1 MGKRPP
7 KNANPGG
14 GKKKKRSRVQRDY
27 DDGDDVMVDSAPPKG
42 RGPRETQGRMEALR
56 TRWTRVREASYLQAQ
71 AKRFEKP
78 KPAPKPKGKTQTQ
91 RRTERRRAALGEA
104 PARSWPTK
112 REVRAQAAGG
122 VAFEDAAAELG
133 IGARGEDDDGDVP
146 EEASESEEEED
157 GEEEEEAEVDEDAE
171 QEEGIEVEEEE
182 EEEDE
187 EEEEEEDFDD
197 DDDGGDGDDAARDRA
212 AAMDRQ
218 FGAALGAAEVAA
230 LGARRAG
237 RDYAAVGAGSGAARN
252 WSASPG
258 SDLGGLEHLESEE
271 RRLGAAVRAAL
282 GAPSTTQRALLRSLG
297 AYRDVLATCVTPS
310 GDTAREPLLRATLAH
325 AVDHVLRS
333 QARQRRHDRKAAD
346 ADAAPVEARK
356 GIARSAPLEAPEPTE
371 RFKTLLDDGADSG
384 ADGGAPRDQG
394 LTRARVLVLVPTRKA
409 ALEVCETLAELCGG
423 ATSRLGRLRREC
435 GPGDDDDEG
444 GAKKREGPPDWEA
457 VFGGNCDDD
466 ASVGVALVPGKRRAC
481 KFFADYE
488 RNGADVVVAT
498 PLNVRL
504 AAERAERPCL
514 DHLGSVELVV
524 LDMADV
530 LLYQN
535 WDHVERALGA
545 CNGPPSA
552 VDADVSRVR
561 EPYLDGHG
569 AACRQL
575 VALSRFA
582 DARLRSLVDAP
593 GPGSLRNR
601 AGAVRLAAPPTADG
615 ASGLGL
621 AAAREGEHVFQS
633 LRASAPARAADA
645 KVRYFRDDVLSP
657 QFVQSLRDDSRD
669 DRTLVYCASYPEF
682 VACRAALRAKG
693 APFLAIHEYSRG
705 SEVSRARS
713 RFFHGEQ
720 RLLLYSGRAHFYHRY
735 RVRGATNF
743 VFVSPPDHAH
753 FYPEL
758 LDLAKR
764 ADEPTR
770 SLCLYTRFDALALE
784 RVLGATRAAACLRK
798 DAHAGNHAHVFTS

>member
-133 IGARGEDDDGDVP
+133 IGARGEDDDGEVP
-146 EEASESEEEED
+146 EEASGSEEEED
-157 GEEEEEAEVDEDAE
+157 GEEEAEVDEDAE
-171 QEEGIEVEEEE
+171 EEEGIEVEEEE
-182 EEEDE
+182 EEDEDE

-197 DDDGGDGDDAARDRA
+197 DDGGDGDDAARDR

-237 RDYAAVGAGSGAARN
+237 RDYAAVGAGSGAAKN
-252 WSASPG
+252 C
-258 SDLGGLEHLESEE
+258 
-271 RRLGAAVRAAL
+271 
-282 GAPSTTQRALLRSLG
+282 LG
-297 AYRDVLATCVTPS
+297 AYRDVLAARVAPS
-310 GDTAREPLLRATLAH
+310 ATRRREPLLRATLAH

-333 QARQRRHDRKAAD
+333 QARQRRHDRRVAD

-356 GIARSAPLEAPEPTE
+356 GVARSAPLEAPEPTE
-371 RFKTLLDDGADSG
+371 RFKTLLDDGADG
-384 ADGGAPRDQG
+384 GGDGGAPRDQG

-409 ALEVCETLAELCGG
+409 ALEVCETPRALRR

-444 GAKKREGPPDWEA
+444 GATKREGPPDWEA

-466 ASVGVALVPGKRRAC
+466 AAGVGRALVPGSGAR

-498 PLNVRL
+498 PLN
-504 AAERAERPCL
+504 
-514 DHLGSVELVV
+514 
-524 LDMADV
+524 
-530 LLYQN
+530 N

-575 VALSRFA
+575 VALSLSRSR

-615 ASGLGL
+615 ASGWAWQRARGRARALPV
-621 AAAREGEHVFQS
+621 AARV
-633 LRASAPARAADA
+633 APARAADA

-669 DRTLVYCASYPEF
+669 DRTLVYCASYRSSS
-682 VACRAALRAKG
+682 RARRARAKG

-705 SEVSRARS
+705 SEVRNEEEGIGLYWKIYREGDDTDDEFDDDEMPYDVGAGGPDAMATEY
-713 RFFHGEQ
+713 HG
-720 RLLLYSGRAHFYHRY
+720 RY
-735 RVRGATNF
+735 PVLSDTE
-743 VFVSPPDHAH
+743 DDTD
-753 FYPEL
+753 
-758 LDLAKR
+758 LD
-764 ADEPTR
+764 
-770 SLCLYTRFDALALE
+770 Y
-784 RVLGATRAAACLRK
+784 
-798 DAHAGNHAHVFTS
+798 

>member
-1 MGKRPP
+1 M
-7 KNANPGG
+7 
-14 GKKKKRSRVQRDY
+14 D
-27 DDGDDVMVDSAPPKG
+27 MLCLSA
-42 RGPRETQGRMEALR
+42 TSC
-56 TRWTRVREASYLQAQ
+56 TT
-71 AKRFEKP
+71 
-78 KPAPKPKGKTQTQ
+78 
-91 RRTERRRAALGEA
+91 
-104 PARSWPTK
+104 ARSK
-112 REVRAQAAGG
+112 
-122 VAFEDAAAELG
+122 D
-133 IGARGEDDDGDVP
+133 
-146 EEASESEEEED
+146 
-157 GEEEEEAEVDEDAE
+157 
-171 QEEGIEVEEEE
+171 
-182 EEEDE
+182 
-187 EEEEEEDFDD
+187 
-197 DDDGGDGDDAARDRA
+197 
-212 AAMDRQ
+212 
-218 FGAALGAAEVAA
+218 
-230 LGARRAG
+230 
-237 RDYAAVGAGSGAARN
+237 
-252 WSASPG
+252 
-258 SDLGGLEHLESEE
+258 
-271 RRLGAAVRAAL
+271 
-282 GAPSTTQRALLRSLG
+282 
-297 AYRDVLATCVTPS
+297 TCSCHDTPCH
-310 GDTAREPLLRATLAH
+310 T
-325 AVDHVLRS
+325 
-333 QARQRRHDRKAAD
+333 
-346 ADAAPVEARK
+346 
-356 GIARSAPLEAPEPTE
+356 
-371 RFKTLLDDGADSG
+371 
-384 ADGGAPRDQG
+384 
-394 LTRARVLVLVPTRKA
+394 
-409 ALEVCETLAELCGG
+409 
-423 ATSRLGRLRREC
+423 
-435 GPGDDDDEG
+435 
-444 GAKKREGPPDWEA
+444 
-457 VFGGNCDDD
+457 
-466 ASVGVALVPGKRRAC
+466 
-481 KFFADYE
+481 
-488 RNGADVVVAT
+488 AT
-498 PLNVRL
+498 PN
-504 AAERAERPCL
+504 
-514 DHLGSVELVV
+514 D
-524 LDMADV
+524 
-530 LLYQN
+530 LYPETC

-633 LRASAPARAADA
+633 LRASAPAHAADA
-645 KVRYFRDDVLSP
+645 KVRYFRDEVLSP

-764 ADEPTR
+764 TDETTR

>member
-91 RRTERRRAALGEA
+91 RRRGAAPRGARRG
-104 PARSWPTK
+104 
-112 REVRAQAAGG
+112 AG
-122 VAFEDAAAELG
+122 ALG
-133 IGARGEDDDGDVP
+133 IGARGEDDDGEVP
-146 EEASESEEEED
+146 EEASGSEEEED

-171 QEEGIEVEEEE
+171 EEEGIE
-182 EEEDE
+182 
-187 EEEEEEDFDD
+187 
-197 DDDGGDGDDAARDRA
+197 
-212 AAMDRQ
+212 
-218 FGAALGAAEVAA
+218 
-230 LGARRAG
+230 
-237 RDYAAVGAGSGAARN
+237 
-252 WSASPG
+252 
-258 SDLGGLEHLESEE
+258 
-271 RRLGAAVRAAL
+271 
-282 GAPSTTQRALLRSLG
+282 
-297 AYRDVLATCVTPS
+297 
-310 GDTAREPLLRATLAH
+310 
-325 AVDHVLRS
+325 
-333 QARQRRHDRKAAD
+333 ARQRRHDRRVAD
-346 ADAAPVEARK
+346 TAAAPVEARK
-356 GIARSAPLEAPEPTE
+356 GVAVRAAGGAEPTE
-371 RFKTLLDDGADSG
+371 RFKTLLDDGADGG

-394 LTRARVLVLVPTRKA
+394 LTRAR
-409 ALEVCETLAELCGG
+409 LCGG

-435 GPGDDDDEG
+435 GPGDDDEEG
-444 GAKKREGPPDWEA
+444 GATKREGPPDWEA

-514 DHLGSVELVV
+514 DHLGSVELAV

-601 AGAVRLAAPPTADG
+601 AGAVRLAAPPTADA

-720 RLLLYSGRAHFYHRY
+720 RLLLYSGRAHCYHRY

>member
-1 MGKRPP
+1 MGKRSP

-56 TRWTRVREASYLQAQ
+56 TRWTR
-71 AKRFEKP
+71 
-78 KPAPKPKGKTQTQ
+78 
-91 RRTERRRAALGEA
+91 
-104 PARSWPTK
+104 
-112 REVRAQAAGG
+112 AAGG

-133 IGARGEDDDGDVP
+133 IGARGEDDDGEVP
-146 EEASESEEEED
+146 EEASGSEEEED
-157 GEEEEEAEVDEDAE
+157 GEEEAEVDEDAE
-171 QEEGIEVEEEE
+171 EEEGIEVEEEE
-182 EEEDE
+182 EEDEDE
-187 EEEEEEDFDD
+187 EEEEEEDFD

-237 RDYAAVGAGSGAARN
+237 RDYAAVGAGSGAKN

-258 SDLGGLEHLESEE
+258 SDLGGLERLESEE

-333 QARQRRHDRKAAD
+333 QARQRRHDRRVAD

-356 GIARSAPLEAPEPTE
+356 GAARPPLEAPEPTE
-371 RFKTLLDDGADSG
+371 RFKTLLDDGADG
-384 ADGGAPRDQG
+384 GGDGGAPRDQG

-409 ALEVCETLAELCGG
+409 ALE
-423 ATSRLGRLRREC
+423 C
-435 GPGDDDDEG
+435 GPGGDDDEG
-444 GAKKREGPPDWEA
+444 GATKREGPPDWEA

-466 ASVGVALVPGKRRAC
+466 APVGVALVPGKRRAC

-514 DHLGSVELVV
+514 DHLGSVELAV

-770 SLCLYTRFDALALE
+770 SLCLYTRFDALALSAW
-784 RVLGATRAAACLRK
+784 R
-798 DAHAGNHAHVFTS
+798 